1 MLLLLFTGGFG
12 SYLLGMDQKT
22 HDQVVSTS
30 ATSGAPVIE
39 LPGNQLVKNPA
50 LGWMIGFLITVS
62 FLGIFSIVALRK
74 VPPPPCI
81 YRNYVVVACVVDKE
95 HIDS

>member
-1 MLLLLFTGGFG
+1 MLLLFTGGFG

-22 HDQVVSTS
+22 HDLVVSTS

-74 VPPPPCI
+74 VRPPPHI
-81 YRNYVVVACVVDKE
+81 YRNSVVVAACVVDKE
-95 HIDS
+95 HIDC

>member
-1 MLLLLFTGGFG
+1 
-12 SYLLGMDQKT
+12 
-22 HDQVVSTS
+22 
-30 ATSGAPVIE
+30 
-39 LPGNQLVKNPA
+39 
-50 LGWMIGFLITVS
+50 MIGFLITVS

>member
-1 MLLLLFTGGFG
+1 MLLFTGGFG

-22 HDQVVSTS
+22 DDQVVSTS

-50 LGWMIGFLITVS
+50 SGWTIGFLITVS
-62 FLGIFSIVALRK
+62 FLGIFSIVALRQ

-81 YRNYVVVACVVDKE
+81 YTNSVVVTCVVDKE
-95 HIDS
+95 HLDC

>member
-1 MLLLLFTGGFG
+1 MLLLFTGGFG

-22 HDQVVSTS
+22 HDQIVSTS
-30 ATSGAPVIE
+30 ATSGAPGVE

-50 LGWMIGFLITVS
+50 LGWMIGFVLTVS

-74 VPPPPCI
+74 VPPPPRI
-81 YRNYVVVACVVDKE
+81 YRNSVVVACVVDKE
-95 HIDS
+95 HIDC